1 MSLSDNR
8 LRVGI
13 IMGGKSIER
22 EVSFNSGRTI
32 YDHIDIKLYKPIVI
46 FQRSDGCLFLL
57 PLHFMYRGKITD
69 FDRRLD
75 AEAQKIT
82 WDELSLLIDFMYIA
96 THGQFAEDGRLQ
108 GFLEILKIPYLGAG
122 VCASAF
128 RMNKIKHK
136 QILSHAGILVPP
148 FFPVYPSEIMND
160 SVLQE
165 TVTLIQQTITGP
177 WVVKPAYEGSSL
189 GVFVVQ
195 DKAMLFESI
204 KKSSLINGCY
214 QPVVVEQK
222 ISGMEFSCVVLIDNK
237 TGQKMPL
244 MPTEIVLE
252 PEKLLY
258 DYEQKYM
265 PGRALLYTPA
275 RVRSDLIT
283 RIQSVCV
290 NVMEILEFETIARI
304 DGFLKEDESIIIFDP
319 NSLSGMAPSSFLFRQ
334 AACNGMS
341 HADLINHLIQSELL
355 WSKKRRIIH
364 ETKE

>member
-1 MSLSDNR
+1 MSISDKH

-32 YDHIDIKLYKPIVI
+32 YDHIDVTLYKPVVI
-46 FQRSDGCLFLL
+46 FQRGDGSLFLL

-69 FDRRLD
+69 FESRLD

-82 WDELSLLIDFMYIA
+82 WDQLPLLIDFMYIA
-96 THGQFAEDGRLQ
+96 MHGQFAEDGRLQ

-122 VCASAF
+122 VGASAF

-136 QILSHAGILVPP
+136 QILSAAGILVPP
-148 FFPVYPSEIMND
+148 FFPLYPFQIMND
-160 SVLQE
+160 SMLGEIVL
-165 TVTLIQQTITGP
+165 LIQQKISGP
-177 WVVKPAYEGSSL
+177 WVVKPAHEGSSL
-189 GVFVVQ
+189 GVFVAQ
-195 DKAMLFESI
+195 DKAMLFDLI
-204 KKSSLINGCY
+204 KKSSLINGSY

-275 RVRSDLIT
+275 RISKDLIA
-283 RIQSVCV
+283 RIQSICIS
-290 NVMEILEFETIARI
+290 VMEILEFETIARI
-304 DGFLKEDESIIIFDP
+304 DGFLKEDGSIIIFDP

-334 AACNGMS
+334 AACSGMS
-341 HADLINHLIQSELL
+341 HANLINHLIQSELL
-355 WSKKRRIIH
+355 WSKKTRIIH